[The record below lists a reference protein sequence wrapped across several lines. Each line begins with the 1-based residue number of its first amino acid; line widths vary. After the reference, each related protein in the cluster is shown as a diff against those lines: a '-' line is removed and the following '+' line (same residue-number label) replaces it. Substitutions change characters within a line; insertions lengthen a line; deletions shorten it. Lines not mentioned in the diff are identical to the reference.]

1 VALYFNF
8 CGFKSYGNFE
18 ATIRV
23 QPMSVPEETP
33 QTGLTGAVPDV
44 EKLVYD
50 VRERLKELAAIND
63 TTAIIKSGRSIPE
76 TLHDICQILPHAWQY
91 PDHTV
96 ARVRFEELEF
106 TSPGFLETR
115 WKQEQGFETID
126 NLSGSIEIFYLREFP
141 DLNEGPF
148 LREERN
154 LIMNL
159 ASLIEGY
166 LNGVKGREGH
176 YITRE
181 RLKELTAINQ
191 TTAILRT
198 GKPVEE
204 ALHQICLILPK
215 AWQYPEHTVCRI
227 RYGKIDLTSPGFRE
241 TVWCQKQMFET
252 IDNQEGF
259 IEIYYLKAFAA
270 AYEGP
275 FLEEER
281 HLIINLANLI
291 TGYLNS
297 VKGKAILKKSTEPR
311 DTKSGIAEPVKYSRQ
326 LLQTFL
332 NRTNYNRDIYHD
344 LMPFKVKE
352 ILLVAN
358 LYDAYSIEKEG
369 RFSEHVLG
377 EFYALSLS
385 TMPRITGVST
395 AEEVMEQL
403 NSKHYDLIIIMMGTD
418 KQFPVEISKKAKAQ
432 FQYIPVFL
440 LANSNTDIV
449 LFENEPEK
457 LTWIDRVFV
466 WNGDSKIFFAMINYL
481 EDKINV
487 ENDTKIGMVRVI
499 LLVEDSAKYYSLYL
513 PMLYNIV
520 LEQTKHIIEDV
531 TTDELYRILRLKARP
546 KILLASTYEEA
557 IYIFNKY
564 KDYTL
569 CLISDVKFKKDGKLS
584 ETAGFSL
591 VKQIRK
597 EIKDL
602 PTVLQSS
609 EDKNTEKAY
618 ELKASFISK
627 NSETLLTDF
636 KSFITHYLGFG
647 NFIYRDKEGS
657 QIAVARSLKEFED
670 LLKTIPEESLLY
682 HARKDHFSLW
692 LMARGEIQVAKIL
705 NPAKVTDF
713 KDPGSLRDYLIN
725 VIQHFRNEQNVGKVI
740 PFEESGI
747 TDERNIL
754 ALTEGALGGKGRG
767 LSFINTLIYNY
778 DFAQHVPNI
787 NIRTPKTSI
796 IGTDEFEYFLDRN
809 KLRDRAV
816 TESDYDQIK
825 RWFLEGK
832 LTETLIRKL
841 KLIIKNITKPLAVR
855 SSGLFED
862 SLNQPFAG
870 IFETYLIPNNHPDPK
885 VRLDQ
890 LMDAVKL
897 VYASVYSPIAKGYI
911 EAVNYRIDQEKMAVV
926 VQEVVGHQHGDVFY
940 PHISGVAQSYNYY
953 PFAHMKPE
961 EGFAVTALGLGRY
974 VVEGEKAFRFSPR
987 YPDLEI
993 NSAKDQYKG
1002 SQVYFYAVDLAKQ
1015 DVNLL
1020 DGEDAGLRK
1029 LDIYDAEMHGT
1040 LKHCASVYS
1049 IENERISA
1057 GLREAGPRVVNFA
1070 DILKYNYI
1078 PMAKTIE
1085 IVLDVVKE
1093 ALGSPVEIE
1102 FAIDLNKDE
1111 NYKASFYLLQIKPLI
1126 GNATD
1131 YEVDMDKIVKED
1143 ILLYSEK
1150 EMGNGLIDTVQD
1162 VVFVDPDTFD
1172 KAKTVEMAE
1181 EIDRINA
1188 EFGREGKQYVL
1199 IGPGRWGT
1207 RDRWIGV
1214 PVAWPQISHAK
1225 IIVETSLEGF
1235 PLDASSGSHFFHN
1248 VTSMNVGYFCVQPEL
1263 SGSFIRYDVLRQQ
1276 KNIRRTEYFTIVNFE
1291 KPLTIRMDG
1300 KKRISVITC

>member
-1 VALYFNF
+1 MLPADENNNA
-8 CGFKSYGNFE
+8 GN
-18 ATIRV
+18 
-23 QPMSVPEETP
+23 P
-33 QTGLTGAVPDV
+33 LPDSIDL
-44 EKLVYD
+44 KQLVYENQ
-50 VRERLKELAAIND
+50 ERLKELAAIND
-63 TTAIIKSGRSIPE
+63 TTVIIRTGKSIPE
-76 TLHDICQILPHAWQY
+76 TLFEICQIMPRAWQY
-91 PDHTV
+91 PEYAV
-96 ARVRFEELEF
+96 ARILFEEMEF
-106 TSPGFLETR
+106 TSPGFVETQ
-115 WKQEQGFETID
+115 WKQEQSFDTID
-126 NLSGSIEIFYLREFP
+126 NQHGTLAVCYLKEFEKC
-141 DLNEGPF
+141 DEGPF
-148 LREERN
+148 LKEERN
-154 LIMNL
+154 LVINL

-166 LNGVKGREGH
+166 LNGVKGREGR

-198 GKPVEE
+198 GKSIEE

-215 AWQYPEHTVCRI
+215 AWQYPEYTVCRI
-227 RYGKIDLTSPGFRE
+227 KYANIDVKSPSFRE
-241 TVWCQKQMFET
+241 TEWSQKQGFET
-252 IDNQEGF
+252 IDNQLGF
-259 IEIYYLKAFAA
+259 IQIYYLKAFQSSF
-270 AYEGP
+270 EGP

-281 HLIINLANLI
+281 HLIVNLANII

-297 VKGKAILKKSTEPR
+297 VKGKAILRKTVQKDTGEPKT
-311 DTKSGIAEPVKYSRQ
+311 DPSIPVKYSRQ

-332 NRTNYNRDIYHD
+332 NRTNYNRDLYHD

-377 EFYALSLS
+377 EFYSLSLS

-395 AEEVMEQL
+395 TEEVMEQL
-403 NSKHYDLIIIMMGTD
+403 NSKHYDLIIVMIGSD
-418 KQFPVEISKKAKAQ
+418 KKFPLELSKQVKEQ
-432 FQYIPVFL
+432 YQYIPVFL
-440 LANSNTDIV
+440 LLNSNSDIAV
-449 LFENEPEK
+449 YEEEPEK
-457 LTWIDRVFV
+457 LSWIDRVFV

-487 ENDTKIGMVRVI
+487 ENDTTIGMVRVI
-499 LLVEDSAKYYSLYL
+499 LLVEDSSKYYSLYM

-520 LEQTKHIIEDV
+520 LEQTKNIIEDV

-557 IYIFNKY
+557 IYIFNRY
-564 KDYTL
+564 RDNIL
-569 CLISDVKFKKDGKLS
+569 CLISDVKFKKDGKLNDS
-584 ETAGFSL
+584 AGFNL
-591 VKQIRK
+591 VRQTRK
-597 EIKDL
+597 ELPDL
-602 PTVLQSS
+602 PIVLQSS
-609 EDKNTEKAY
+609 DEHNAQKAY
-618 ELKASFISK
+618 ELKASFINK
-627 NSETLLTDF
+627 NSETLLVDF
-636 KSFITHYLGFG
+636 RSFITHYLGFG
-647 NFIYRDKEGS
+647 NFIYRDKEGG
-657 QIAVARSLKEFED
+657 QIAVAKSLKEFED

-713 KDPGSLRDYLIN
+713 KDPASLREYLFN
-725 VIQHFRNEQNVGKVI
+725 VIQNFRNEQNIGKVI

-747 TDERNIL
+747 TDEHNIL

-767 LSFINTLIYNY
+767 LAFVNTLIYNY
-778 DFAQHVPNI
+778 DFARHVPNI

-809 KLRDRAV
+809 RLREKAV
-816 TESDYDQIK
+816 YEPDYHLIK
-825 RWFLEGK
+825 RWFIDGK

-841 KLIIKNITKPLAVR
+841 KLIIKNITKPLAIR

-862 SLNQPFAG
+862 SQNQPFAG

-890 LMDAVKL
+890 LMDAIKL
-897 VYASVYSPIAKGYI
+897 VYASVYSPTAKGYI
-911 EAVNYRIDQEKMAVV
+911 EAVNYRIEQEKMAVV
-926 VQEVVGHQHGDVFY
+926 IQEVVGHQYEDVFY
-940 PHISGVAQSYNYY
+940 PHISGVAQSFNYY

-961 EGFAVTALGLGRY
+961 EGYAVVALGLGRY
-974 VVEGEKAFRFSPR
+974 VVEGEKAFRFAPL
-987 YPDLEI
+987 YPNLEI

-1002 SQVYFYAVDLAKQ
+1002 SQVYFYAVDLEKQ

-1020 DGEDAGLRK
+1020 EGEDAGLRK

-1040 LKHCASVYS
+1040 LKHLASVYS
-1049 IENERISA
+1049 LENDRISA
-1057 GLREAGPRVVNFA
+1057 GLRDMGPRVVNFA

-1078 PMAKTIE
+1078 PLAKTIE
-1085 IVLDVVKE
+1085 VVLDVVKE
-1093 ALGSPVEIE
+1093 ALGSAVEIE

-1126 GNATD
+1126 GNVAD
-1131 YEVDMDKIVKED
+1131 FVIDMDKIDKQD

-1150 EMGNGLIDTVQD
+1150 EMGNGMIDTID
-1162 VVFVDPDTFD
+1162 EVVFVDPETFD
-1172 KAKTVEMAE
+1172 KSKTVEMAE
-1181 EIDRINA
+1181 EIAMINS
-1188 EFGREGKQYVL
+1188 EMGKAGKKFIL

-1207 RDRWIGV
+1207 RDRWIGI
-1214 PVAWPQISHAK
+1214 PVTWPQISNAK
-1225 IIVETSLEGF
+1225 VIVETSLEGF

-1263 SGSFIRYDVLRQQ
+1263 SDSFIRYDVLKAQE
-1276 KNIRRTEYFTIVNFE
+1276 NIRKTEYFSIVKFDE
-1291 KPLTIRMDG
+1291 PLTVRMDG
-1300 KKRISVITC
+1300 KKRISVVTWQKKIKN

>member
-1 VALYFNF
+1 MLLSDENRNS
-8 CGFKSYGNFE
+8 GK
-18 ATIRV
+18 II
-23 QPMSVPEETP
+23 
-33 QTGLTGAVPDV
+33 PDEV
-44 EKLVYD
+44 DLKQLVHD
-50 VRERLKELAAIND
+50 NQERLKELAAINY
-63 TTAIIKSGRSIPE
+63 TTAIIKAGKAIPD
-76 TLHDICQILPHAWQY
+76 TLDEICQILPGAWQY
-91 PDHTV
+91 PDHTA
-96 ARVRFEELEF
+96 ARIRFEEMEF
-106 TSPGFLETR
+106 VSPGFRQTQ
-115 WKQEQGFETID
+115 WIQEQGFETID
-126 NLSGSIEIFYLREFP
+126 NLKGTIEVFYLREFP
-141 DLNEGPF
+141 ECGDGPF
-148 LREERN
+148 LKEERN
-154 LIMNL
+154 LLINL

-191 TTAILRT
+191 TTSILRT
-198 GKPVEE
+198 GKPIEE
-204 ALHQICLILPK
+204 SLHQICLILPR
-215 AWQYPEHTVCRI
+215 AWQYPEYTACRI
-227 RYGKIDLTSPGFRE
+227 KYGNIEVKTPAFRE
-241 TVWCQKQMFET
+241 TEWTQKQGFET
-252 IDNQEGF
+252 IDNQQGY
-259 IEIYYLKAFAA
+259 IQICYLKGFQASF
-270 AYEGP
+270 EGP

-281 HLIINLANLI
+281 HLIINLANII

-297 VKGKAILKKSTEPR
+297 VKGKAILRKTIHKEPSEPKQ
-311 DTKSGIAEPVKYSRQ
+311 DETVPVKYSRQ

-332 NRTNYNRDIYHD
+332 NRTNYNRDLYHD

-377 EFYALSLS
+377 EFYSLSLS

-395 AEEVMEQL
+395 TAEVMEQL
-403 NSKHYDLIIIMMGTD
+403 NTKHYDLIIIMIGSD
-418 KQFPVEISKKAKAQ
+418 KHYPVELSKKVKEQ
-432 FQYIPVFL
+432 YQYIPVFL
-440 LANSNTDIV
+440 LLNSNTEIAKY
-449 LFENEPEK
+449 EEEPEK
-457 LTWIDRVFV
+457 MVWIDRVFV

-487 ENDTKIGMVRVI
+487 ENDTTIGMVRVI
-499 LLVEDSAKYYSLYL
+499 LLVEDSSKYYSLYM

-520 LEQTKHIIEDV
+520 LEQTKNIIEDV

-564 KDYTL
+564 RDNIL
-569 CLISDVKFKKDGKLS
+569 CLISDVKFKKDGKLNES
-584 ETAGFSL
+584 AGFSL
-591 VKQIRK
+591 VKQTRK
-597 EIKDL
+597 ELYDL
-602 PTVLQSS
+602 PIVLQSS
-609 EDKNTEKAY
+609 DESNAQKAY
-618 ELKASFISK
+618 ELKASFINK
-627 NSETLLTDF
+627 NSETLLVDF
-636 KSFITHYLGFG
+636 RSFITHYLGFG
-647 NFIYRDKEGS
+647 NFIYRDKEGG
-657 QIAVARSLKEFED
+657 QIAVAKSLKEFED

-713 KDPGSLRDYLIN
+713 KDPTALREYLFT
-725 VIQHFRNEQNVGKVI
+725 VIQNFRNEQNIGKVI
-740 PFEESGI
+740 PFEESAI
-747 TDERNIL
+747 KDEHNIL

-767 LSFINTLIYNY
+767 LAFVNTLIYNY
-778 DFAQHVPNI
+778 DFSQYVPNI

-809 KLRDRAV
+809 KLREKAV
-816 TESDYDQIK
+816 YETDYDQIK
-825 RWFLEGK
+825 RWFIEGR

-841 KLIIKNITKPLAVR
+841 KLIIKNITKPLAIR

-862 SLNQPFAG
+862 SQNQPFAG
-870 IFETYLIPNNHPDPK
+870 IFETYLIPNNHSDPK

-890 LMDAVKL
+890 LMEAIKL
-897 VYASVYSPIAKGYI
+897 VYASVYSPTAKGYI
-911 EAVNYRIDQEKMAVV
+911 EAVNYRIEQEKMAVV
-926 VQEVVGHQHGDVFY
+926 IQEVVGHEYQEVFY
-940 PHISGVAQSYNYY
+940 PHISGVAQSFNYY

-961 EGFAVTALGLGRY
+961 EGFAVVALGLGRY
-974 VVEGEKAFRFSPR
+974 VVEGEKAFRFAPQ
-987 YPDLEI
+987 YPNLEI

-1002 SQVYFYAVDLAKQ
+1002 SQVYFYAVDLKKK

-1020 DGEDAGLRK
+1020 EGEDAGLRK

-1040 LKHCASVYS
+1040 LKHLASVYS

-1057 GLREAGPRVVNFA
+1057 GLRDNGPRVVNFA

-1085 IVLDVVKE
+1085 VVLDVVKE

-1126 GNATD
+1126 GNVAD
-1131 YEVDMDKIVKED
+1131 FEVDMTKINKDE

-1150 EMGNGLIDTVQD
+1150 EMGNGMIDTID
-1162 VVFVDPDTFD
+1162 EVVFVDPDTFD
-1172 KAKTVEMAE
+1172 KGKTVEMAE
-1181 EIDRINA
+1181 EMDKINA
-1188 EFGREGKQYVL
+1188 EMGKAGKKYIL

-1207 RDRWIGV
+1207 RDRFIGV
-1214 PVAWPQISHAK
+1214 PVVWPQISQAK
-1225 IIVETSLEGF
+1225 VIVETSLEGF

-1248 VTSMNVGYFCVQPEL
+1248 VTSMNVGYFCIQPEL
-1263 SGSFIRYDVLRQQ
+1263 SDSFIRYDVLKAQQ
-1276 KNIRRTEYFTIVNFE
+1276 NIRKTKYFSIVKFD
-1291 KPLTIRMDG
+1291 KPLTVRMDG
-1300 KKRISVITC
+1300 KKRISVITWEA

>member
-1 VALYFNF
+1 MISSEQ
-8 CGFKSYGNFE
+8 KGN
-18 ATIRV
+18 TD
-23 QPMSVPEETP
+23 
-33 QTGLTGAVPDV
+33 TGKAPDV
-44 EKLVYD
+44 SQLIFEN
-50 VRERLKELAAIND
+50 RERLKELAAINA
-63 TTAIIKSGRSIPE
+63 TTAIIKSGKPIQDCLYS
-76 TLHDICQILPHAWQY
+76 ICQLLPAAWQFPEY
-91 PDHTV
+91 TV
-96 ARVRFEELEF
+96 ARIRFDDLEF
-106 TSPGFLETR
+106 VTPGFRETT
-115 WKQEQGFETID
+115 WFQEQEFETID
-126 NLSGSIEIFYLREFP
+126 NVRGVITVCYLKELP
-141 DLNEGPF
+141 LASEGPF
-148 LREERN
+148 LIEERN
-154 LIMNL
+154 LLLNL
-159 ASLIEGY
+159 ANLIEGY

-181 RLKELTAINQ
+181 RLKELAAINQ

-198 GKPVEE
+198 GKPIEE
-204 ALHQICLILPK
+204 ALHQICLLLPK
-215 AWQYPEHTVCRI
+215 AWQYPDSAVCRI
-227 RYGKIDLTSPGFRE
+227 RYGNIELKSPGFRE
-241 TVWCQKQMFET
+241 TEWSQKQTFET
-252 IDNQEGF
+252 IDNSKGYLQ
-259 IEIYYLKAFAA
+259 ICYLKAFPASF
-270 AYEGP
+270 EGP

-281 HLIINLANLI
+281 HLMINLANLI

-297 VKGKAILKKSTEPR
+297 LKGKAMLR
-311 DTKSGIAEPVKYSRQ
+311 RSGLGRTGEETPEDLTTPAKYSRQ
-326 LLQTFL
+326 LLQKFL
-332 NRTNYNRDIYHD
+332 NRNNYNRDLYHD

-377 EFYALSLS
+377 EFYTLSLG

-395 AEEVMEQL
+395 ENEVMEQL
-403 NSKHYDLIIIMMGTD
+403 GIKHYDLIIIMIGTD
-418 KQFPVEISKKAKAQ
+418 KQFPLGLSKKIKAQ
-432 FQYIPVFL
+432 YQYIPVFL
-440 LANSNTDIV
+440 LLNSNSDV
-449 LFENEPEK
+449 AVFEDDPEK

-487 ENDTKIGMVRVI
+487 ENDTHIGMVRVI
-499 LLVEDSAKYYSLYL
+499 LLVEDSAKYSSLYL

-520 LEQTKHIIEDV
+520 LEQTKNIIEDV

-546 KILLASTYEEA
+546 KILLAATFEEA
-557 IYIFNKY
+557 LYIFNKY
-564 KDYTL
+564 KENIL
-569 CLISDVKFKKDGKLS
+569 CLISDVKFKKDGKLN

-591 VKQIRK
+591 VRHVRK
-597 EIKDL
+597 EIRDL

-609 EDKNTEKAY
+609 EEKNAQMAY
-618 ELKASFISK
+618 ELKTTFINK

-647 NFIYRDKEGS
+647 NFIYRDKEGG
-657 QIAVARSLKEFED
+657 QIAVAKSLKEFED
-670 LLKTIPEESLLY
+670 LLKVIPEESLLY

-713 KDPGSLRDYLIN
+713 KDPASLREYLIN
-725 VIQHFRNEQNVGKVI
+725 VIQHFRNEQNIGKVI
-740 PFEESGI
+740 PFEESAI
-747 TDERNIL
+747 MDEHNIL

-767 LSFINTLIYNY
+767 LAFINTLIYNY
-778 DFAQHVPNI
+778 DFSQHVPNI

-809 KLRDRAV
+809 KLRERAV
-816 TESDYDQIK
+816 LETDYDLIRK
-825 RWFLEGK
+825 WFVEGK
-832 LTETLIRKL
+832 LTESLIRKL
-841 KLIIKNITKPLAVR
+841 KLIIKNITRPLAIR

-890 LMDAVKL
+890 LMDAIKL
-897 VYASVYSPIAKGYI
+897 VYASVYSPTAKGYI

-926 VQEVVGHQHGDVFY
+926 IQEVVGHQYQDVFY

-961 EGFAVTALGLGRY
+961 EGFAVIALGLGRY
-974 VVEGEKAFRFSPR
+974 VVEGEKAFRFSPL
-987 YPDLEI
+987 YPNLEI

-1002 SQVYFYAVDLAKQ
+1002 SQVHFYAVDLGKKE
-1015 DVNLL
+1015 VNLL
-1020 DGEDAGLRK
+1020 EGEDAGLCK

-1049 IENERISA
+1049 AENDRIIPGISDP
-1057 GLREAGPRVVNFA
+1057 GPRVVNFA
-1070 DILKYNYI
+1070 DILKYNFI
-1078 PMAKTIE
+1078 PLAKTIE
-1085 IVLDVVKE
+1085 VVLDVVKE
-1093 ALGSPVEIE
+1093 ALGSAVEIE

-1126 GNATD
+1126 GNMD
-1131 YEVDMDKIVKED
+1131 DFSIDMSKIPREQ

-1150 EMGNGLIDTVQD
+1150 EMGNGMIDTID
-1162 VVFVDPDTFD
+1162 EVVFVDPDTFD
-1172 KAKTVEMAE
+1172 KSKTVEMAE
-1181 EIDRINA
+1181 EIDKINQ
-1188 EFGREGKQYVL
+1188 EMIRNNRKYIL

-1214 PVAWPQISHAK
+1214 PVTWPQISNAK
-1225 IIVETSLEGF
+1225 VIVETSLEGF

-1263 SGSFIRYDVLRQQ
+1263 SDSFIRYDVLKSQPDII
-1276 KNIRRTEYFTIVNFE
+1276 KTNFYSIVRFKE
-1291 KPLTIRMDG
+1291 PLVIRMDG
-1300 KKRISVITC
+1300 KKRISVITW

>member
-1 VALYFNF
+1 MLLSDENPKTGKFNP
-8 CGFKSYGNFE
+8 NE
-18 ATIRV
+18 V
-23 QPMSVPEETP
+23 DLNQ
-33 QTGLTGAVPDV
+33 
-44 EKLVYD
+44 LVHD
-50 VRERLKELAAIND
+50 NQERLKELAAIND
-63 TTAIIKSGRSIPE
+63 TTAIIKAGKSIPE
-76 TLHDICQILPHAWQY
+76 TLNEICRILPSAWQY
-91 PDHTV
+91 REQTV
-96 ARVRFEELEF
+96 GRVHFEEMEF
-106 TSPGFLETR
+106 VTAGFRETT
-115 WKQEQGFETID
+115 WQQEQGFETID
-126 NLSGSIEIFYLREFP
+126 NLKGTIEIFYLREFP
-141 DLNEGPF
+141 VSAEGPF
-148 LREERN
+148 LKEERN
-154 LIMNL
+154 LLVNL
-159 ASLIEGY
+159 TSLIEGY
-166 LNGVKGREGH
+166 LNGVKGREGR

-198 GKPVEE
+198 GKPIEE
-204 ALHQICLILPK
+204 SLHQICLILPK
-215 AWQYPEHTVCRI
+215 AWQYPEYTACRI
-227 RYGKIDLTSPGFRE
+227 KYGNFEVKTPAFRE
-241 TVWCQKQMFET
+241 TEWSQKQGFET
-252 IDNQEGF
+252 IDNQNGY
-259 IEIYYLKAFAA
+259 IQICYLKAFQSSF
-270 AYEGP
+270 EGP

-281 HLIINLANLI
+281 HLIINLANII

-297 VKGKAILKKSTEPR
+297 VKGKAILRKTVQKDTGEPKQ
-311 DTKSGIAEPVKYSRQ
+311 DPSIPVKYSRQ

-332 NRTNYNRDIYHD
+332 DRTNYNRDLYHD
-344 LMPFKVKE
+344 LVPFKVKE

-377 EFYALSLS
+377 EFYSLSLS

-395 AEEVMEQL
+395 TDEVMEQL
-403 NSKHYDLIIIMMGTD
+403 NNKHYDLIIVMIGSD
-418 KQFPVEISKKAKAQ
+418 KQFPLELSKKVKELY
-432 FQYIPVFL
+432 QYIPVFL
-440 LANSNTDIV
+440 LLNSNTDIAKY
-449 LFENEPEK
+449 EEEPEK
-457 LTWIDRVFV
+457 MVWIDRVFV

-487 ENDTKIGMVRVI
+487 ENDTNIGMVRVI
-499 LLVEDSAKYYSLYL
+499 LLVEDSSKYYSLYM

-520 LEQTKHIIEDV
+520 LEQTKNIIEDV

-557 IYIFNKY
+557 IYIFNRY
-564 KDYTL
+564 RDNIL
-569 CLISDVKFKKDGKLS
+569 CLISDVKFKKDGKLNDS
-584 ETAGFSL
+584 AGFSL
-591 VKQIRK
+591 VKQTRK
-597 EIKDL
+597 ELHDL
-602 PTVLQSS
+602 PIVLQSS
-609 EDKNTEKAY
+609 DEHNAQKAY
-618 ELKASFISK
+618 ELKASFINK
-627 NSETLLTDF
+627 NSETLLVDF
-636 KSFITHYLGFG
+636 RSFITHYLGFG
-647 NFIYRDKEGS
+647 NFIYRDKEGG
-657 QIAVARSLKEFED
+657 QIAVAKSLKEFED

-713 KDPGSLRDYLIN
+713 KDPASLREYLFN
-725 VIQHFRNEQNVGKVI
+725 VIQNFRNEQNIGKVI
-740 PFEESGI
+740 PFEESCI
-747 TDERNIL
+747 MDEHNIL

-767 LSFINTLIYNY
+767 LAFVNTLIYNY

-809 KLRDRAV
+809 KLREKAV
-816 TESDYDQIK
+816 YESDYDLIK
-825 RWFLEGK
+825 HWFIEGR

-841 KLIIKNITKPLAVR
+841 KLIIKNITKPLAIR

-862 SLNQPFAG
+862 SQNQPFAG

-890 LMDAVKL
+890 LMDAIKL

-911 EAVNYRIDQEKMAVV
+911 EAVNYRIEQEKMAVV
-926 VQEVVGHQHGDVFY
+926 IQEVVGHQYQDVFY
-940 PHISGVAQSYNYY
+940 PHISGVAQSFNYY

-961 EGFAVTALGLGRY
+961 EGFAVVALGLGRY
-974 VVEGEKAFRFSPR
+974 VVEGEKAFRFAPL
-987 YPDLEI
+987 YPNLEI

-1002 SQVYFYAVDLAKQ
+1002 SQVYFYAVDLKKQ

-1020 DGEDAGLRK
+1020 EGEDAGLRK

-1040 LKHCASVYS
+1040 LKHLASVYS
-1049 IENERISA
+1049 LENERISA
-1057 GLREAGPRVVNFA
+1057 GLRDAGPRVVNFA

-1085 IVLDVVKE
+1085 VVLDVVKE

-1102 FAIDLNKDE
+1102 FAIDLNKDD

-1126 GNATD
+1126 GNVAD
-1131 YEVDMDKIVKED
+1131 FEVDMTKISKNE

-1150 EMGNGLIDTVQD
+1150 EMGNGMIDSID
-1162 VVFVDPDTFD
+1162 EVVFVDPETFD
-1172 KAKTVEMAE
+1172 KGKTVEMAE
-1181 EIDRINA
+1181 EIDKINA
-1188 EFGREGKQYVL
+1188 EMGKAGKKYIL

-1214 PVAWPQISHAK
+1214 PVVWPQISNAK
-1225 IIVETSLEGF
+1225 VIVETSLEGF

-1263 SGSFIRYDVLRQQ
+1263 SDSFIRYDVLKAQQ
-1276 KNIRRTEYFTIVNFE
+1276 NIRKTNYFSIVKFD
-1291 KPLTIRMDG
+1291 KPLTVRMDG
-1300 KKRISVITC
+1300 KKRISVVTWET